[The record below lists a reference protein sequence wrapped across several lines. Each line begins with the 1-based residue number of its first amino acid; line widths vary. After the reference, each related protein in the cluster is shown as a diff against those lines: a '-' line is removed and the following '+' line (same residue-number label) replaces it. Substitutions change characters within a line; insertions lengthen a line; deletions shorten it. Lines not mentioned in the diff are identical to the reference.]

1 MLHWQD
7 ISHDFALTNVL
18 DHVDLRVAPGN
29 VLCLVGPSGCGKSTL
44 LNMAA
49 GLIEP
54 GEGRVENGFCRTAC
68 VFQDPRLLPW
78 RRAIDNIGFGLKA
91 MGVSGPE
98 RRQAARVL
106 ARRMGLESDDIDK
119 YPHELSGGMRQRV
132 SLARALAVK
141 PDLLLLDEPFSA
153 LDVGLRRDLQ
163 DLVAE
168 LIVENTL
175 TAVLVTHDLFEAVR
189 ICHEIAV
196 FAPEPG
202 RIVYHRHIARP
213 YQERDDPFVIATA
226 GDLLRIPQ
234 VDSAFRIKEGVRA

>member
-1 MLHWQD
+1 MLHWRD
-7 ISHDFALTNVL
+7 ISHDFALTTVL
-18 DHVDLRVAPGN
+18 EHVDLRVTPGS

-49 GLIEP
+49 GRLDP
-54 GEGRVENGFCRTAC
+54 SDGKVENGFCRTAC

-91 MGVSGPE
+91 MGVPKTG
-98 RRQAARVL
+98 RRRAALVL
-106 ARRMGLESDDIDK
+106 ARRMGLDEDDLGK

-132 SLARALAVK
+132 SLARALAVN

-163 DLVAE
+163 DLVAQ
-168 LIVENTL
+168 LIIENSL

-202 RIVYHRHIARP
+202 RIVYRQRITRP
-213 YQERDDPFVIATA
+213 YRERKDSFVFATA

-234 VDSAFRIKEGVRA
+234 VDAAFRIKEGLRA